1 MGFCIFRI
9 NNKHGDKTRPEGCHS
24 RTRWVRALRP
34 HPGVRSGGSSL
45 CGWGRPHTG
54 RSGPWRPDPVPVAS
68 RCTGPVGGGSGWE
81 GRGLSQAG
89 PGRQAAAPRGPVPVA
104 RAVAR
109 APCWGARRP
118 GSAAGRGGVSL
129 PARRGRAGRVRRQE
143 MAAVLQLQLPG
154 PPAPHCR
161 AQAA

>member
-1 MGFCIFRI
+1 MVIKQGL
-9 NNKHGDKTRPEGCHS
+9 
-24 RTRWVRALRP
+24 RAATAAL
-34 HPGVRSGGSSL
+34 GGSGL
-45 CGWGRPHTG
+45 CGRTPGCARGGAPSAAGAGLTRG
-54 RSGPWRPDPVPVAS
+54 AQAPGGQT
-68 RCTGPVGGGSGWE
+68 RCPSPPAAPARWGGGSGWE
-81 GRGLSQAG
+81 GRGLSRAG